1 MFDTKTFSPLLD
13 GFVLGSAM
21 SDHDGVR
28 CYPSMKENSESK
40 YIVKTISIPASQMQ
54 LDALLLTGAYKTPA
68 DAMDYFKTVS
78 DGVEREAEILQRLS
92 KLEGFLPYEGW
103 QTTPMD
109 DGKPGYTVCLISPY
123 KRSLEKYMRRHLMT
137 HLETINLGLDLCAAL
152 AICRRA
158 GYLYID
164 LKPSN
169 IFLTKGKK
177 EYRIGD
183 LGFAELDSLQY
194 TSLPG
199 KYRSPYSPPEIQD
212 ALNTLNIT
220 ADTYSVGMILY
231 QIYNDGK
238 LPQLPAE
245 SDEPIPSPVN
255 ADYEIA
261 EIIMK
266 AIAADPQ
273 ERWQDPML
281 MGQALVAYMQ
291 RNAVND
297 VPITPPA
304 AVITD
309 SEPALEET
317 QKFPVINGILE
328 DETTPSE
335 EGASPTEEVSSIFA
349 EADDLLRHDTPET
362 VVIPDHAELPEPAP
376 APEETDAITE
386 ADQGPAAV
394 VPAETPAAPAAQPV
408 PVTAIPEDPDDDE
421 DFSIAF
427 ETREE
432 SQPEQEEPEE
442 EAIAAKP
449 IRERKPRKSFAKGW
463 LAPIAAVLVMA
474 LIVAGGFWFYQNQYL
489 QTINSITVDGTQNRL
504 VVSVDTE
511 VEDSLLT
518 VICTDTYGNPMR
530 QILADG
536 QAVFTD
542 LLPNSQY
549 KIQLEISGFHKLVG
563 QTSDVFNTESQT
575 SIISFSAV
583 TGPEDGSAVL
593 TFTVDGAEPD
603 EWTVTCTAPD
613 QPTITESFSGHNVTI
628 KGLTVDQVYT
638 FQLSDGSDQELLG
651 QSSLEF
657 TASRLVLADNLTI
670 SHSTGTEMT
679 VHWDTPDGA
688 VVESWYVRCYN
699 DSGYDESQELTGNE
713 AVFSGIDHSN
723 AYTVEV
729 TASGM
734 TQPARATISAD
745 PITITSLN
753 VNAEDP
759 AQLTLSW
766 EFDGAA
772 PEGGWYVMYSLDG
785 SETLNVVQ
793 CGDASA
799 VITPRIPSASYEF
812 TIQAS
817 DGTSIFSNI
826 HTYECP
832 GAEILEMQG
841 LSAEKITA
849 HLLKTPDGDWAYE
862 NVGDE
867 AFTDQFASGERISMV
882 LRAHTD
888 YYINDEDISLL
899 FVIRDSS
906 GDVIGD
912 LISQEA
918 GNWRDLWYGG
928 DYHYAELDIP
938 QAPVEAG
945 SYSLSLY
952 INNAAVTIITFSIT

>member
-1 MFDTKTFSPLLD
+1 MSDTKPFSPLLD
-13 GFVLGSAM
+13 GFILGSAM

-28 CYPSMKENSESK
+28 CYPAMKENSESK
-40 YIVKTISIPASQMQ
+40 YIVKIISIPASQVQ
-54 LDALLLTGAYKTPA
+54 LDALLLTGAYKAPA

-78 DGVEREAEILQRLS
+78 DGVMKEAEILQKLG
-92 KLEGFLPYEGW
+92 KLEGFLPYESW
-103 QTTPMD
+103 QAVPMES
-109 DGKPGYTVCLISPY
+109 GKLGYEVCLVSPY

-137 HLETINLGLDLCAAL
+137 HLEAVNLGLDLCAAL

-158 GYLYID
+158 GFLYID
-164 LKPSN
+164 LKPGN
-169 IFLTKGKK
+169 IFLTKGK

-212 ALNTLNIT
+212 ALNTLNST

-238 LPQLPAE
+238 LPHIPAE
-245 SDEPIPSPVN
+245 SEEPIPTPVN

-266 AIAADPQ
+266 AIAPDPKD
-273 ERWQDPML
+273 RWQDPMQ

-291 RNAVND
+291 RNSIND

-309 SEPALEET
+309 AEPVLEET
-317 QKFPVINGILE
+317 QRFPVIDGIVN
-328 DETTPSE
+328 DDTAPSE
-335 EGASPTEEVSSIFA
+335 EDTEGVTVTGEVSSIFA
-349 EADDLLRHDTPET
+349 EADDLLNHETPEG
-362 VVIPDHAELPEPAP
+362 VVVPEHIELPEPEP
-376 APEETDAITE
+376 IPPQPEPVPE
-386 ADQGPAAV
+386 AAAEEPAA
-394 VPAETPAAPAAQPV
+394 AQTAPAADS
-408 PVTAIPEDPDDDE
+408 AEEDDE
-421 DFSIAF
+421 DDDFSIAF
-427 ETREE
+427 EARD
-432 SQPEQEEPEE
+432 EEPAAPE
-442 EAIAAKP
+442 EAPEEIADVKP
-449 IRERKPRKSFAKGW
+449 IRERKTRKSFGKGW
-463 LAPIAAVLVMA
+463 LAPIAAILVLA
-474 LIVAGGFWFYQNQYL
+474 LIAAGGFWFYQNQYL
-489 QTINSITVDGTQNRL
+489 QTINFITVDGTQNQL
-504 VVSVDTE
+504 IVSVDTD
-511 VEDSLLT
+511 VDDSLLT
-518 VICTDTYGNPMR
+518 VICTDTYGNPR
-530 QILADG
+530 QQILADG

-563 QTSDVFNTESQT
+563 QTSDVFNTQSQT
-575 SIISFSAV
+575 SIVSFSAV

-593 TFTVDGAEPD
+593 TFTVNGAEPD
-603 EWTVTCTAPD
+603 EWTVTCTAPS
-613 QPTITESFSGHNVTI
+613 QPTITETFTGHNVTI

-638 FQLSDGSDQELLG
+638 FQLSDGGDQELLG

-670 SHSTGTEMT
+670 SKSTGTEMT
-679 VHWDTPDGA
+679 VHWDTPEGA

-713 AVFSGIDHSN
+713 AVFSGIDHAN

-734 TQPARATISAD
+734 TQPARATISAN

-753 VNAEDP
+753 VNADDP

-766 EFDGAA
+766 EFEGSA
-772 PEGGWYVMYSLDG
+772 PEGGWHVMYSLDG
-785 SETLNVVQ
+785 SEALNVVQ
-793 CGDASA
+793 CSEASA
-799 VITPRIPSASYEF
+799 VITPRIPSAAYEF
-812 TIQAS
+812 VIQAA

-826 HTYECP
+826 HSYECP
-832 GAEILEMQG
+832 GAQILEMQG

-849 HLLKTPDGDWAYE
+849 HLLKTPDGEWAYE

-867 AFTDQFASGERISMV
+867 AFTDQFASGDKISMV
-882 LRAHTD
+882 LHANTD
-888 YYINDEDISLL
+888 YYINEEDISLL
-899 FVIRDSS
+899 FVIRDGS
-906 GDVIGD
+906 GDVISS

-918 GNWRDLWYGG
+918 ANWRDLWYGG

-938 QAPVEAG
+938 QVPTEAG
-945 SYSLSLY
+945 NYSLSLY
-952 INNAAVTIITFSIT
+952 INNAAVTVITFSIA